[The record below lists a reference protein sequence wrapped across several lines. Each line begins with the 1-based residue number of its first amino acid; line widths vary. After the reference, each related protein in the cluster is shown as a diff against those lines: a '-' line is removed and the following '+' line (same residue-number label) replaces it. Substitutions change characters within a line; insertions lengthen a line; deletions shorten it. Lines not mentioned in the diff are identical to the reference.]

1 MEAHDL
7 PLENLIS
14 PARYQRYRAAARGD
28 TARAARLYMWNCEL
42 SAAYWPSIALVEV
55 TIRNA
60 IDIQLCSHLGVT
72 REHGWHA
79 EVLADHP
86 RIHLTDKEREKIK
99 KSLDAFDRKNNP
111 PGQPRRV
118 EPTGGDIVADLSLG
132 FWVSLVGEGIP
143 RRHANV
149 YDYFQKLW
157 RPFLYKAFPHYGPDG
172 RNSPGPLRNDLRTFE
187 LLRNRVAHHEHIF
200 TLNHVHNLDNIID
213 IAGYINPDLADYIR
227 SNQQVTA
234 VTGRYSSYVLQQPHS
249 RSQRDKPH

>member
-1 MEAHDL
+1 MEAHEL
-7 PLENLIS
+7 PLEDLIS

-55 TIRNA
+55 AIRNA

-72 REHGWHA
+72 REQGWHP
-79 EVLADHP
+79 EVLADQP
-86 RIHLTDKEREKIK
+86 RIHLTEKERDKIK
-99 KSLDAFDRKNNP
+99 KSLDAFDRKHNP
-111 PGQPRRV
+111 PGQPRSA

-157 RPFLYKAFPHYGPDG
+157 RPFLYKAFPHYGPVG
-172 RNSPGPLRNDLRTFE
+172 RSAPGPLRNGLRTFE

-200 TLNHVHNLDNIID
+200 TLNHAHNLDNIVNL
-213 IAGYINPDLADYIR
+213 AGYIDPALANYIR

-234 VTGRYSSYVLQQPHS
+234 VTSRYSSQVLLQPS
-249 RSQRDKPH
+249 A